1 VAIARGVIALVGV
14 LDVGAAL
21 ALLLAPEWFYS
32 TIAEFPPFNRH
43 YAGDA
48 GAFLLGI
55 GAGLIV
61 AARDPIRYR
70 ALLLIGVGVSW
81 LHAVNHLY
89 DALEHAGVGRAGLTD
104 ALLIVGIAVALTVAA
119 VPFIRGST
127 VPDSTHPAAPSS
139 GAVS

>member
-89 DALEHAGVGRAGLTD
+89 DAIQQGGTGRAGATD
-104 ALLIVGIAVALTVAA
+104 AVLIVAIAFVLTVAA
-119 VPFIRGST
+119 VPFLRPSAP
-127 VPDSTHPAAPSS
+127 VPNDRRVAASS
-139 GAVS
+139 GGDR